1 MPIVIAY
8 KEREREPEVSLVLR
22 EREIM
27 TSTALE
33 VTMLKRQMEEMKR
46 SYEFKISQL
55 EKQNKNLK
63 ERLDIKERSLR
74 STLLMNTRLL
84 TENKRNA
91 Y

>member
-91 Y
+91 

>member
-22 EREIM
+22 ERENM

>member
-1 MPIVIAY
+1 MG
-8 KEREREPEVSLVLR
+8 REREPEVSLVLR

>member
-1 MPIVIAY
+1 MGKGTRTRVSLVR
-8 KEREREPEVSLVLR
+8 REREN
-22 EREIM
+22 M

>member
-1 MPIVIAY
+1 MR
-8 KEREREPEVSLVLR
+8 RERKS
-22 EREIM
+22 M
-27 TSTALE
+27 ASTASTALE
-33 VTMLKRQMEEMKR
+33 VTMLKKQMEEMKR

>member
-1 MPIVIAY
+1 MGG
-8 KEREREPEVSLVLR
+8 EREPEVSLVLR
-22 EREIM
+22 ERENM
-27 TSTALE
+27 TSTVLE

-74 STLLMNTRLL
+74 STLLMNTRRL

>member
-22 EREIM
+22 ERENM
-27 TSTALE
+27 TGTALE

>member
-33 VTMLKRQMEEMKR
+33 VTMLKRQLEEMKR

>member
-1 MPIVIAY
+1 
-8 KEREREPEVSLVLR
+8 
-22 EREIM
+22 M

-91 Y
+91 DQEAFLFYKL

>member
-1 MPIVIAY
+1 MG
-8 KEREREPEVSLVLR
+8 REREPEVSLVRR
-22 EREIM
+22 ERENM

>member
-8 KEREREPEVSLVLR
+8 KEREREPEVSLVRR